1 MILSILKKIIGSKN
15 NRDLRR
21 IRKTVAEINSLEES
35 LKLFSDKDL
44 REKTNQ
50 FRDRL
55 ASGEQLDEMLAE
67 AFATVRETSR
77 RVLAMRHFDVQLIGG
92 ITLHE
97 GRIAEMRTGEG
108 KTLAATLSA
117 YLNALP
123 AKGVHIITVND
134 YLAKRDAQWM
144 LPLYRALG
152 LSLGVIQSH
161 RGGNEASSFYCSADD
176 ENGLTVSTRKEAYAA
191 DITYGTNNEFGFD
204 YLRDNMAVSSEQ
216 LVQGELFYSVIDEV
230 DSILVDEART
240 PLIISGKVSDS
251 TKWYSDFTRI
261 VKGMKRDVH
270 YEIDEA
276 KKQVHTTEVGV
287 EYVESKLGIKNL
299 YENTQTNFI
308 HYLTA
313 TLRAKTIFTKDV
325 DYIIADGQIK
335 IVDEFTG
342 RVLEGR
348 RYSDGLHQA
357 LEAKEN
363 VKIQDENQTLASIT
377 YQNYFRMYENLAG
390 MTGTAKTEEEEFVQ
404 IYNLEVVEIPTNL
417 PIQRSD
423 QQDAVYKT
431 NSAKLDAVIEDI
443 KLRNT
448 KGQPILLGT
457 VSVEASEEI
466 SKLLTSKGIVH
477 NVLNA
482 KNHEEEANIVAQAGR
497 LGAVT
502 VATNMAGRGVDIKL
516 GGNPE
521 DMAIQLQI
529 KENQQDNPN
538 FLKTKIVEF
547 ESKVEKEKQD
557 VLELGGLYVLGTER
571 HESRRIDNQL
581 RGRSGRQGDPG
592 ESRFYISLQDDLM
605 RRFQGERIESI
616 MNKLN
621 LPDEE
626 RIEQSMVTKS
636 IERAQAQ
643 VESLNFEIRKNVLKF
658 DQVLNQQRDV
668 IYKWRRELLRS
679 ESIHDLIEGWFED
692 VVDLISKNI
701 ENYKKSYESLDQF
714 KDLVENEL
722 SELLSDAAKNKL
734 FQNLEIND
742 NLDIEKSL
750 KDLFYDNEK
759 QDENN
764 FWNLARG
771 SALSFIDQ
779 SWKDHLAE
787 MDYLRSGI
795 GLRAMGQRDPLV
807 EYQNEGYDL
816 FEELIDNVKFSVIR
830 ILLNFD
836 KNLIVQKEKNID
848 DNVKEKTIT
857 KDKIG
862 RNDPCYCGSGKK
874 YKKCGMVDACIK
886 KS

>member
-1 MILSILKKIIGSKN
+1 MSIFKKVLSVGSGKLASELN
-15 NRDLRR
+15 D
-21 IRKTVAEINSLEES
+21 VVQAINDKEKEFE
-35 LKLFSDKDL
+35 LFSDEEIKLNFQDL
-44 REKTNQ
+44 SKKLNGDPQSIEV
-50 FRDRL
+50 
-55 ASGEQLDEMLAE
+55 E
-67 AFATVRETSR
+67 AFAYIREAAKRT
-77 RVLAMRHFDVQLIGG
+77 LGQRHYDVQLFGG
-92 ITLHE
+92 LVLL
-97 GRIAEMRTGEG
+97 RNKIAEMKTGEG
-108 KTLAATLSA
+108 KTLVSTLPIS
-117 YLNALP
+117 LMALFK
-123 AKGVHIITVND
+123 KGVHVVTVNE
-134 YLAKRDAQWM
+134 YLAKRDAEWM
-144 LPLYRALG
+144 SPIYNFLG
-152 LSLGVIQSH
+152 LDV
-161 RGGNEASSFYCSADD
+161 
-176 ENGLTVSTRKEAYAA
+176 GLIHSNQDPEEKNQAYKK

-204 YLRDNMAVSSEQ
+204 YLRDNMAISSEQ

-251 TKWYSDFTRI
+251 TKWYSEFTKI

-276 KKQVHTTEVGV
+276 KKQVHTTELGV
-287 EYVESKLGIKNL
+287 EFVESKLGISNL
-299 YENTQTNFI
+299 YENTKTNFI

-313 TLRAKTIFTKDV
+313 TLRAKTIYVKDV
-325 DYIIADGQIK
+325 DYIVSDGQIK

-363 VKIQDENQTLASIT
+363 VRIQDENQTLASIT

-417 PIQRSD
+417 PIQRAD

-431 NSAKLDAVIEDI
+431 NKAKLDAVIEDI
-443 KLRNT
+443 KLRNQN
-448 KGQPILLGT
+448 GQPVLLGT

-466 SKLLTSKGIVH
+466 SKILTSKGIVH

-482 KNHEEEANIVAQAGR
+482 KNHEQEANIIAQAGK

-516 GGNPE
+516 GGNAE
-521 DMAIQLQI
+521 EMALQLQI
-529 KENQQDNPN
+529 NENEQDNPN
-538 FLKTKIVEF
+538 YL
-547 ESKVEKEKQD
+547 ESKISELEENVEIEKEK
-557 VLELGGLYVLGTER
+557 VLSLGGLYVLGTER

-592 ESRFYISLQDDLM
+592 ESRFYISLQDELM

-616 MNKLN
+616 MTKLN
-621 LPDEE
+621 LPDDE

-679 ESIHDLIEGWFED
+679 QNINSLIEGWLSD
-692 VVDLISKNI
+692 VLETVANNI
-701 ENYKKSYESLDQF
+701 DSYKKTYENLEHF
-714 KDLVENEL
+714 NEL
-722 SELLSDAAKNKL
+722 VNDELGELLSDSVRSKFIKNL
-734 FQNLEIND
+734 QIND
-742 NLDIEKSL
+742 DLDIY
-750 KDLFYDNEK
+750 KDLEDLFNENEK
-759 QDENN
+759 QDTGN

-779 SWKDHLAE
+779 SWKDHLSE

-816 FEELIDNVKFSVIR
+816 FEDLINNVKFSVIR

-836 KNLIVQKEKNID
+836 KNLIVQKENNID
-848 DNVKEKTIT
+848 DNVKEKVIT

-874 YKKCGMVDACIK
+874 YKKCGLVDKCIK

>member
-1 MILSILKKIIGSKN
+1 MSIFKKVLSVGSGKLASELN
-15 NRDLRR
+15 SVVD
-21 IRKTVAEINSLEES
+21 AINSKEQEFE
-35 LKLFSDKDL
+35 KLSDQ
-44 REKTNQ
+44 EIKTNFQ
-50 FRDRL
+50 NL
-55 ASGEQLDEMLAE
+55 SKQLNDSPSKIEVE
-67 AFATVRETSR
+67 AFAYTREAAKRT
-77 RVLAMRHFDVQLIGG
+77 LGQRHYDVQIFGG
-92 ITLHE
+92 LVLL
-97 GRIAEMRTGEG
+97 RNKIAEMKTGEG
-108 KTLAATLSA
+108 KTLVSTLPIS
-117 YLNALP
+117 LMALYK
-123 AKGVHIITVND
+123 KGVHVVTVNE
-134 YLAKRDAQWM
+134 YLAKRDAEWM
-144 LPLYRALG
+144 SPIYEFLG
-152 LSLGVIQSH
+152 LEVGLIH
-161 RGGNEASSFYCSADD
+161 SSQDPLDKA
-176 ENGLTVSTRKEAYAA
+176 GAYQK

-251 TKWYSDFTRI
+251 TKWYSDFTKI
-261 VKGMKRDVH
+261 VKGMKKDVH

-287 EYVESKLGIKNL
+287 EYVESKLGISNL

-325 DYIIADGQIK
+325 DYIVSDGQIK

-404 IYNLEVVEIPTNL
+404 IYNLEVIEIPTNL
-417 PIQRSD
+417 PIQRMD

-431 NSAKLDAVIEDI
+431 NTAKLDAVIEDI
-443 KLRNT
+443 KVRNE

-466 SKLLTSKGIVH
+466 SKILTSKGIVH

-482 KNHEEEANIVAQAGR
+482 KNHEQEAHIIAQAGR

-521 DMAIQLQI
+521 EMAIQQQI
-529 KENQQDNPN
+529 NENQQDNPS
-538 FLKTKIVEF
+538 FL
-547 ESKVEKEKQD
+547 ESKVLQFESQVQEEKQK
-557 VLELGGLYVLGTER
+557 VIELGGLYVLGTER

-679 ESIHDLIEGWFED
+679 EKIDDLIESWLSD
-692 VVDLISKNI
+692 VLETVENNI
-701 ENYKKSYESLDQF
+701 ESYKKSYENLEHFQE
-714 KDLVENEL
+714 LVENEL
-722 SELLSDAAKNKL
+722 SELLSDVSRTKFIENLQINDDLDIYK
-734 FQNLEIND
+734 NLE
-742 NLDIEKSL
+742 
-750 KDLFYDNEK
+750 DLFRENEV
-759 QDENN
+759 QDQSN
-764 FWNLARG
+764 FWNLARA

-779 SWKDHLAE
+779 LWKDHLSE

-816 FEELIDNVKFSVIR
+816 FEDLINNVKFSVIR

-848 DNVKEKTIT
+848 DNVKEKTIP

-874 YKKCGMVDACIK
+874 YKKCGLVDKCIK

>member
-1 MILSILKKIIGSKN
+1 MSIFKKVLSVGSGKLASELN
-15 NRDLRR
+15 D
-21 IRKTVAEINSLEES
+21 VVQAINDKEKEFE
-35 LKLFSDKDL
+35 LFSDEEIKVNFQDL
-44 REKTNQ
+44 SKKLNGDPQSIEI
-50 FRDRL
+50 
-55 ASGEQLDEMLAE
+55 E
-67 AFATVRETSR
+67 AFAYIREAAKRT
-77 RVLAMRHFDVQLIGG
+77 LGQRHYDVQLFGG
-92 ITLHE
+92 LVLL
-97 GRIAEMRTGEG
+97 RNKIAEMKTGEG
-108 KTLAATLSA
+108 KTLVSTLPIS
-117 YLNALP
+117 LMALFK
-123 AKGVHIITVND
+123 KGVHVVTVNE
-134 YLAKRDAQWM
+134 YLAKRDAEWM
-144 LPLYRALG
+144 SPIYNFLG
-152 LSLGVIQSH
+152 LEV
-161 RGGNEASSFYCSADD
+161 
-176 ENGLTVSTRKEAYAA
+176 GLIHSNQNPEEKNQAYKK

-204 YLRDNMAVSSEQ
+204 YLRDNMAISSEQ

-251 TKWYSDFTRI
+251 TKWYSEFTKI
-261 VKGMKRDVH
+261 VKGMKRDIH

-276 KKQVHTTEVGV
+276 KKQVHTTELGV
-287 EYVESKLGIKNL
+287 EFVESKLGISNL
-299 YENTQTNFI
+299 YENTKTNFI

-313 TLRAKTIFTKDV
+313 TLRAKTIFVKDV
-325 DYIIADGQIK
+325 DYIVADGQIK

-417 PIQRSD
+417 PIQRAD

-431 NSAKLDAVIEDI
+431 NKAKLDAVIEDI
-443 KLRNT
+443 KHRNQN
-448 KGQPILLGT
+448 GQPILLGT

-466 SKLLTSKGIVH
+466 SKVLTSKGIVH

-482 KNHEEEANIVAQAGR
+482 KNHEQEANIIAQAGK

-516 GGNPE
+516 GGNAE
-521 DMAIQLQI
+521 EMAIQLQI
-529 KENQQDNPN
+529 KENELENPN
-538 FLKTKIVEF
+538 YLKSKILELEENVER
-547 ESKVEKEKQD
+547 EKEK
-557 VLELGGLYVLGTER
+557 VLSLGGLYVLGTER

-592 ESRFYISLQDDLM
+592 ESRFYISLQDELM

-621 LPDEE
+621 LPDDE

-679 ESIHDLIEGWFED
+679 ESVSDLIEGWLSD
-692 VVDLISKNI
+692 VLETVENNI
-701 ENYKKSYESLDQF
+701 ESYKKSYENLEHF
-714 KDLVENEL
+714 NELVENEL
-722 SELLSDAAKNKL
+722 GELLSDSVRGKFLKNIQINDDLDIYKDLEKL
-734 FQNLEIND
+734 F
-742 NLDIEKSL
+742 
-750 KDLFYDNEK
+750 NENKK
-759 QDENN
+759 QDIDN

-779 SWKDHLAE
+779 SWKDHLSE

-816 FEELIDNVKFSVIR
+816 FEELINNVKFSVIR

-836 KNLIVQKEKNID
+836 KTLIVQKEKNID
-848 DNVKEKTIT
+848 DNVKEKVIT

-874 YKKCGMVDACIK
+874 YKKCGLVDKCIK

>member
-1 MILSILKKIIGSKN
+1 MSIFKKVLSVGSGKLASELN
-15 NRDLRR
+15 D
-21 IRKTVAEINSLEES
+21 VVQAINDKEKEFE
-35 LKLFSDKDL
+35 LFSDEEIKLNFQDL
-44 REKTNQ
+44 SKKLNGDPHNIEV
-50 FRDRL
+50 
-55 ASGEQLDEMLAE
+55 E
-67 AFATVRETSR
+67 AFAYIREAAKRT
-77 RVLAMRHFDVQLIGG
+77 LGQRHYDVQLFGG
-92 ITLHE
+92 LVLL
-97 GRIAEMRTGEG
+97 RNKIAEMKTGEG
-108 KTLAATLSA
+108 KTLVSTLPIS
-117 YLNALP
+117 LMALFK
-123 AKGVHIITVND
+123 KGVHVVTVNE
-134 YLAKRDAQWM
+134 YLAKRDAEWM
-144 LPLYRALG
+144 SPIYNFLG
-152 LSLGVIQSH
+152 LEV
-161 RGGNEASSFYCSADD
+161 
-176 ENGLTVSTRKEAYAA
+176 GLIHSNQNPEEKNQAYKK

-204 YLRDNMAVSSEQ
+204 YLRDNMAISSEQ

-251 TKWYSDFTRI
+251 TKWYSEFTKI
-261 VKGMKRDVH
+261 VKGMKRDIH

-276 KKQVHTTEVGV
+276 KKQVHTTELGV
-287 EYVESKLGIKNL
+287 EFVESKLGISNL
-299 YENTQTNFI
+299 YENTKTNFI

-313 TLRAKTIFTKDV
+313 TLRAKTIFVKDV
-325 DYIIADGQIK
+325 DYIVADGQIK

-417 PIQRSD
+417 PIQRAD

-431 NSAKLDAVIEDI
+431 NKAKLDAVIEDI
-443 KLRNT
+443 KLRNQN
-448 KGQPILLGT
+448 GQPILLGT

-482 KNHEEEANIVAQAGR
+482 KNHEQEANIIAQAGK

-516 GGNPE
+516 GGNAE
-521 DMAIQLQI
+521 EMAIQLQI
-529 KENQQDNPN
+529 KENELENPN
-538 FLKTKIVEF
+538 YLKSKISELE
-547 ESKVEKEKQD
+547 ESVEKEKEK
-557 VLELGGLYVLGTER
+557 VLSLGGLYVLGTER

-592 ESRFYISLQDDLM
+592 ESRFYISLQDELM

-621 LPDEE
+621 LPDDE

-679 ESIHDLIEGWFED
+679 ESVSDLIEGWLSD
-692 VVDLISKNI
+692 VLETVENNI
-701 ENYKKSYESLDQF
+701 ESYKKSYENLEHF
-714 KDLVENEL
+714 NELVENEL
-722 SELLSDAAKNKL
+722 GELLSDSVRGKFLKNL
-734 FQNLEIND
+734 QIND
-742 NLDIEKSL
+742 DLDIY
-750 KDLFYDNEK
+750 KDLENLFNENKK
-759 QDENN
+759 QDIDN

-779 SWKDHLAE
+779 SWKDHLSE

-816 FEELIDNVKFSVIR
+816 FEELINNVKFSVIR

-836 KNLIVQKEKNID
+836 KTLIVQKEKNID
-848 DNVKEKTIT
+848 DNVKEKVIT

-874 YKKCGMVDACIK
+874 YKKCGLVDKCIK

>member
-1 MILSILKKIIGSKN
+1 MSIFKKVLSVGSGKLASELN
-15 NRDLRR
+15 D
-21 IRKTVAEINSLEES
+21 VVQAINDKEKEFE
-35 LKLFSDKDL
+35 LFSDEEIKVNFQDL
-44 REKTNQ
+44 SKKLNGDPQNIEV
-50 FRDRL
+50 
-55 ASGEQLDEMLAE
+55 E
-67 AFATVRETSR
+67 AFAYIREAAKRT
-77 RVLAMRHFDVQLIGG
+77 LGQRHYDVQLFGG
-92 ITLHE
+92 LVLL
-97 GRIAEMRTGEG
+97 RNKIAEMKTGEG
-108 KTLAATLSA
+108 KTLVSTLPIS
-117 YLNALP
+117 LMALFK
-123 AKGVHIITVND
+123 KGVHVVTVNE
-134 YLAKRDAQWM
+134 YLAKRDAEWM
-144 LPLYRALG
+144 SPIYNFLG
-152 LSLGVIQSH
+152 LEV
-161 RGGNEASSFYCSADD
+161 
-176 ENGLTVSTRKEAYAA
+176 GLIHSNQDPEEKNQAYKK

-204 YLRDNMAVSSEQ
+204 YLRDNMAISSEQ

-251 TKWYSDFTRI
+251 TKWYSEFTKI
-261 VKGMKRDVH
+261 VKGMKRDIH

-276 KKQVHTTEVGV
+276 KKQVHTTEIGV
-287 EYVESKLGIKNL
+287 EYVESKLGISNL
-299 YENTQTNFI
+299 YENTKTNFI

-313 TLRAKTIFTKDV
+313 TLRAKTIFVKDV
-325 DYIIADGQIK
+325 DYIVADGQIK

-417 PIQRSD
+417 PIQRTD

-431 NSAKLDAVIEDI
+431 NKAKLDAVIQDI
-443 KLRNT
+443 QLRNQN
-448 KGQPILLGT
+448 GQPILLGT

-466 SKLLTSKGIVH
+466 SKILTSKGIVH

-482 KNHEEEANIVAQAGR
+482 KNHEQEANIIAQAGK

-521 DMAIQLQI
+521 EMALQLQI
-529 KENQQDNPN
+529 NENELDNTN
-538 FLKTKIVEF
+538 YLKSKILELE
-547 ESKVEKEKQD
+547 ESVEKEKEE
-557 VLELGGLYVLGTER
+557 VLSLGGLYVLGTER

-592 ESRFYISLQDDLM
+592 ESRFYISLQDELM

-679 ESIHDLIEGWFED
+679 ENINDLIESWLTD
-692 VVDLISKNI
+692 VIEVVANNI
-701 ENYKKSYESLDQF
+701 DAYKKSYENLEHF
-714 KDLVENEL
+714 NELVDNEL
-722 SELLSDAAKNKL
+722 SELLSDSVKSKFLKNI
-734 FQNLEIND
+734 QIND
-742 NLDIEKSL
+742 NLDIY
-750 KDLFYDNEK
+750 KDLKNLFDYNEQ
-759 QDENN
+759 QDSDN

-779 SWKDHLAE
+779 SWKDHLSE

-816 FEELIDNVKFSVIR
+816 FEELINNVKFSVIR
-830 ILLNFD
+830 ILFNFD
-836 KNLIVQKEKNID
+836 KTLIVQKEKNID
-848 DNVKEKTIT
+848 DNVKEKVIT

-874 YKKCGMVDACIK
+874 YKKCGLVDKCIK

>member
-1 MILSILKKIIGSKN
+1 MSIFKKVLSVGSGKLASELN
-15 NRDLRR
+15 D
-21 IRKTVAEINSLEES
+21 VVQAINDKEKEFE
-35 LKLFSDKDL
+35 LFSDEEIKLNFQDL
-44 REKTNQ
+44 SKKLNGDPQSIEV
-50 FRDRL
+50 
-55 ASGEQLDEMLAE
+55 E
-67 AFATVRETSR
+67 AFAYIREAAKRT
-77 RVLAMRHFDVQLIGG
+77 LGQRHYDVQLFGG
-92 ITLHE
+92 LVLL
-97 GRIAEMRTGEG
+97 RNKIAEMKTGEG
-108 KTLAATLSA
+108 KTLVSTLPIS
-117 YLNALP
+117 LMALFK
-123 AKGVHIITVND
+123 KGVHVVTVNE
-134 YLAKRDAQWM
+134 YLAKRDAEWM
-144 LPLYRALG
+144 SPIYNFLG
-152 LSLGVIQSH
+152 LEV
-161 RGGNEASSFYCSADD
+161 
-176 ENGLTVSTRKEAYAA
+176 GLIHSNQNPEEKNQAYKK

-204 YLRDNMAVSSEQ
+204 YLRDNMAISSEQ

-251 TKWYSDFTRI
+251 TKWYSEFTKI

-276 KKQVHTTEVGV
+276 KKQVHTTELGV
-287 EYVESKLGIKNL
+287 EFVESKLGISNL
-299 YENTQTNFI
+299 YENTKTNFI

-313 TLRAKTIFTKDV
+313 TLRAKTIFVKDV
-325 DYIIADGQIK
+325 DYIVSDGQIK

-363 VKIQDENQTLASIT
+363 VRIQDENQTLASIT

-417 PIQRSD
+417 PIQRAD

-431 NSAKLDAVIEDI
+431 NKAKLDAVIEDI
-443 KLRNT
+443 KLRNQN
-448 KGQPILLGT
+448 GQPVLLGT

-466 SKLLTSKGIVH
+466 SKILTSKGIVH

-482 KNHEEEANIVAQAGR
+482 KNHEQEANIIAQAGK

-516 GGNPE
+516 GGNAE
-521 DMAIQLQI
+521 EMALQLQI
-529 KENQQDNPN
+529 NENEQDNPN
-538 FLKTKIVEF
+538 YL
-547 ESKVEKEKQD
+547 ESKISELEENVEIEKEK
-557 VLELGGLYVLGTER
+557 VLSLGGLYVLGTER

-592 ESRFYISLQDDLM
+592 ESRFYISLQDELM

-616 MNKLN
+616 MTKLN
-621 LPDEE
+621 LPDDE

-679 ESIHDLIEGWFED
+679 QNINSLIEGWLSD
-692 VVDLISKNI
+692 VLETVANNI
-701 ENYKKSYESLDQF
+701 DSYKKTYENLEHF
-714 KDLVENEL
+714 NEL
-722 SELLSDAAKNKL
+722 VKDELGELLSDTIRSKFIKNL
-734 FQNLEIND
+734 QIND
-742 NLDIEKSL
+742 DLDIY
-750 KDLFYDNEK
+750 KDLEDLFNENEK
-759 QDENN
+759 QDTDN

-779 SWKDHLAE
+779 S
-787 MDYLRSGI
+787 
-795 GLRAMGQRDPLV
+795 
-807 EYQNEGYDL
+807 
-816 FEELIDNVKFSVIR
+816 
-830 ILLNFD
+830 
-836 KNLIVQKEKNID
+836 
-848 DNVKEKTIT
+848 
-857 KDKIG
+857 
-862 RNDPCYCGSGKK
+862 
-874 YKKCGMVDACIK
+874 
-886 KS
+886 

>member
-1 MILSILKKIIGSKN
+1 MSIFKKVLSVGSGKLASELNIVVDAIN
-15 NRDLRR
+15 NKEQEFEKLSDQ
-21 IRKTVAEINSLEES
+21 EI
-35 LKLFSDKDL
+35 
-44 REKTNQ
+44 KTNFQ
-50 FRDRL
+50 NL
-55 ASGEQLDEMLAE
+55 YKQLNDSPSSIEVE
-67 AFATVRETSR
+67 AFAYTREAAKRT
-77 RVLAMRHFDVQLIGG
+77 LGQRHYDVQIFGG
-92 ITLHE
+92 LVLL
-97 GRIAEMRTGEG
+97 RNKIAEMKTGEG
-108 KTLAATLSA
+108 KTLVSTLPIS
-117 YLNALP
+117 LMALYK
-123 AKGVHIITVND
+123 KGVHVVTVNE
-134 YLAKRDAQWM
+134 YLAKRDAEWM
-144 LPLYRALG
+144 SPIYEFLG
-152 LSLGVIQSH
+152 LEVGLIH
-161 RGGNEASSFYCSADD
+161 SSQDPSDKVA
-176 ENGLTVSTRKEAYAA
+176 AYKK

-216 LVQGELFYSVIDEV
+216 LVQGELFYSVVDEV

-251 TKWYSDFTRI
+251 TKWYSDFTKI

-276 KKQVHTTEVGV
+276 KKQVHTTEAGV
-287 EYVESKLGIKNL
+287 EYVESKLGITNL

-325 DYIIADGQIK
+325 DYIVSDGQIK

-417 PIQRSD
+417 PIQRID
-423 QQDAVYKT
+423 KQDAVYKT
-431 NSAKLDAVIEDI
+431 NTAKLDAVIEDI
-443 KLRNT
+443 KIRNE

-466 SKLLTSKGIVH
+466 SKILTSKGIVH

-482 KNHEEEANIVAQAGR
+482 KNHAQEANIIAQAGR

-521 DMAIQLQI
+521 EMAIQQQI
-529 KENQQDNPN
+529 NENQLDNSN
-538 FLKTKIVEF
+538 FLESKILEF
-547 ESKVEKEKQD
+547 ESQVEEEKQN

-668 IYKWRRELLRS
+668 IYKWRRDLLRS
-679 ESIHDLIEGWFED
+679 EKINDLIESWLSD
-692 VVDLISKNI
+692 VLDTVANNVES
-701 ENYKKSYESLDQF
+701 YKKSYENLEHFQE
-714 KDLVENEL
+714 LVENEL
-722 SELLSDAAKNKL
+722 SELLSDVSRNKFMENL
-734 FQNLEIND
+734 QINDDLDIYKNLE
-742 NLDIEKSL
+742 
-750 KDLFYDNEK
+750 DLFRENEI
-759 QDENN
+759 QDQSN

-779 SWKDHLAE
+779 LWKDHLSE

-807 EYQNEGYDL
+807 EYQNEGYNL
-816 FEELIDNVKFSVIR
+816 FEDLINNVKFSVIR
-830 ILLNFD
+830 ILMNFD

-862 RNDPCYCGSGKK
+862 RNDPCYCGSGRK
-874 YKKCGMVDACIK
+874 YKKCGLVDKCIK

>member
-1 MILSILKKIIGSKN
+1 MSIFKKVLSVGSGK
-15 NRDLRR
+15 
-21 IRKTVAEINSLEES
+21 
-35 LKLFSDKDL
+35 
-44 REKTNQ
+44 
-50 FRDRL
+50 L
-55 ASGEQLDEMLAE
+55 ASELNDVVQAINDKEKEFELLSDEEIKLNFQDLSTKLNGDPQNIEVE
-67 AFATVRETSR
+67 AFAYIREAAKRT
-77 RVLAMRHFDVQLIGG
+77 LGQRHYDVQIFGG
-92 ITLHE
+92 LVLL
-97 GRIAEMRTGEG
+97 RNKIAEMKTGEG
-108 KTLAATLSA
+108 KTLVSTLPIS
-117 YLNALP
+117 LMALFK
-123 AKGVHIITVND
+123 KGVHVVTVNE
-134 YLAKRDAQWM
+134 YLAKRDAEWM
-144 LPLYRALG
+144 SPIYNFLG
-152 LSLGVIQSH
+152 LEV
-161 RGGNEASSFYCSADD
+161 
-176 ENGLTVSTRKEAYAA
+176 GLIHSNQDPEQKNKAYKK

-204 YLRDNMAVSSEQ
+204 YLRDNMAISSEQ
-216 LVQGELFYSVIDEV
+216 LVQGDLFYSVIDEV

-251 TKWYSDFTRI
+251 TKWYSEFTKI
-261 VKGMKRDVH
+261 VKGMKRDIH

-276 KKQVHTTEVGV
+276 KKQVHTTEIGV
-287 EYVESKLGIKNL
+287 EYVESKLGIPNL
-299 YENTQTNFI
+299 YENTKTNFI

-313 TLRAKTIFTKDV
+313 TLRAKTIFVKDV
-325 DYIIADGQIK
+325 DYIVADGQIK

-417 PIQRSD
+417 PIQRAD

-431 NSAKLDAVIEDI
+431 NKAKLDAVIQDI
-443 KLRNT
+443 QLRNQN
-448 KGQPILLGT
+448 GQPILLGT

-466 SKLLTSKGIVH
+466 SKILTSKGIVH

-482 KNHEEEANIVAQAGR
+482 KNHEQEANIIAQAGK
-497 LGAVT
+497 LSAVT

-521 DMAIQLQI
+521 EMALQLQI
-529 KENQQDNPN
+529 NENELDNTN
-538 FLKTKIVEF
+538 YLKSKILEL
-547 ESKVEKEKQD
+547 EENAEKEKEKI
-557 VLELGGLYVLGTER
+557 LSLGGLYVLGTER

-592 ESRFYISLQDDLM
+592 ESRFYISLQDELM

-679 ESIHDLIEGWFED
+679 ENINDLIESWLTD
-692 VVDLISKNI
+692 VLEIVANNI
-701 ENYKKSYESLDQF
+701 DSYKKSYENLEHF
-714 KDLVENEL
+714 YELVDNEL
-722 SELLSDAAKNKL
+722 SELLSDSVKSKFLKNI
-734 FQNLEIND
+734 QIND
-742 NLDIEKSL
+742 NLDIY
-750 KDLFYDNEK
+750 KDLKNLFDYNEK
-759 QDENN
+759 QDSDN

-779 SWKDHLAE
+779 SWKDHLSE

-816 FEELIDNVKFSVIR
+816 FEELINNVKFSVIR
-830 ILLNFD
+830 ILFNFD
-836 KNLIVQKEKNID
+836 KTLIVQKEKNID
-848 DNVKEKTIT
+848 DNVKEKVIT

-874 YKKCGMVDACIK
+874 YKKCGLVDKCIK

>member
-1 MILSILKKIIGSKN
+1 MSIFKKVLSVGSGKLASELN
-15 NRDLRR
+15 D
-21 IRKTVAEINSLEES
+21 VVQAINDKEKEFE
-35 LKLFSDKDL
+35 LFSDEEIKVNFQDL
-44 REKTNQ
+44 SKKLNGDPHNIEV
-50 FRDRL
+50 
-55 ASGEQLDEMLAE
+55 E
-67 AFATVRETSR
+67 AFAYIREAAKRT
-77 RVLAMRHFDVQLIGG
+77 LGQRHYDVQLFGG
-92 ITLHE
+92 LVLL
-97 GRIAEMRTGEG
+97 RNKIAEMKTGEG
-108 KTLAATLSA
+108 KTLVSTLPIS
-117 YLNALP
+117 LMALFK
-123 AKGVHIITVND
+123 KGVHVVTVNE
-134 YLAKRDAQWM
+134 YLAKRDAEWM
-144 LPLYRALG
+144 SPIYNFLG
-152 LSLGVIQSH
+152 LEV
-161 RGGNEASSFYCSADD
+161 
-176 ENGLTVSTRKEAYAA
+176 GLIHSNQDPEEKNQAYKK

-204 YLRDNMAVSSEQ
+204 YLRDNMAISSEQ

-251 TKWYSDFTRI
+251 TKWYSEFTKI

-276 KKQVHTTEVGV
+276 KKQVHTTELGV
-287 EYVESKLGIKNL
+287 EFVESKLGISNL
-299 YENTQTNFI
+299 YENTKTNFI

-313 TLRAKTIFTKDV
+313 TLRAKTIFVKDV
-325 DYIIADGQIK
+325 DYIVSDGQIK

-363 VKIQDENQTLASIT
+363 VRIQDENQTLASIT

-417 PIQRSD
+417 PIQRAD

-431 NSAKLDAVIEDI
+431 NKAKLDAVIEDI
-443 KLRNT
+443 KLRNQN
-448 KGQPILLGT
+448 GQPILLGT

-466 SKLLTSKGIVH
+466 SKILTSKGIVH

-482 KNHEEEANIVAQAGR
+482 KNHEQEANIIAQAGR

-516 GGNPE
+516 GGNAE
-521 DMAIQLQI
+521 EMALQLQI
-529 KENQQDNPN
+529 NENQQDNPN
-538 FLKTKIVEF
+538 YL
-547 ESKVEKEKQD
+547 ESKISELEENVEIEKEK
-557 VLELGGLYVLGTER
+557 VLSLGGLYVLGTER

-592 ESRFYISLQDDLM
+592 ESRFYISLQDELM

-616 MNKLN
+616 MTKLN
-621 LPDEE
+621 LPDDE

-679 ESIHDLIEGWFED
+679 KNINGLIEGWLSD
-692 VVDLISKNI
+692 VLETVANNI
-701 ENYKKSYESLDQF
+701 DSYKKTYENLEHF
-714 KDLVENEL
+714 NELVENEL
-722 SELLSDAAKNKL
+722 GELLSDSVRSKFLKNLQINDDLDIYK
-734 FQNLEIND
+734 NLE
-742 NLDIEKSL
+742 NLFNE
-750 KDLFYDNEK
+750 NEK
-759 QDENN
+759 QDVDN

-779 SWKDHLAE
+779 SWKDHLSE

-816 FEELIDNVKFSVIR
+816 FEELINNVKFSVIR

-836 KNLIVQKEKNID
+836 KNLIVQKDKNID
-848 DNVKEKTIT
+848 DNVKEKVIT

-874 YKKCGMVDACIK
+874 YKKCGLVDKCIK